1 MAQIR
6 IIVSTLSMKSQSEY
20 YNQRNYKFGLIADT
34 NGNALCIKI
43 PFQPPTF
50 LPVHLVVGQVL

>member
-1 MAQIR
+1 MVQIR
-6 IIVSTLSMKSQSEY
+6 IIVSKLSLKSQFEY
-20 YNQRNYKFGLIADT
+20 YNKRNYKFGLRADT
-34 NGNALCIKI
+34 NGNAPCIKI